1 MTVGMTEDQK
11 LILERML
18 SEDLYMSPYKFA
30 LWCYPWGEGDLRE
43 FDGPRRWQR
52 DVMEDIEGY
61 LNDALKKKAAGSLG
75 DFYRHA
81 IASGRGPGKS
91 ALVGMLAHWFISTRL
106 GGSVWV
112 AANGE
117 PQLRTKTFPEISK
130 WVSRGINREFFDT
143 NALSIQPA
151 TWFRNYIESPQG
163 LQRSTRYY
171 YTSGQLWSEETPDAF
186 AGAHNFEGEFAIF
199 DEASGIPD
207 KIWTVQEGV
216 FTENIV
222 DRFWLAFSNPRKNQG
237 AFFECFHKNRD
248 MWRTTQLDSR
258 DVEGISKSTY
268 DNIIAQYG
276 EDSDEARIEVYGKF
290 PNIGD
295 NQFISSTVIDEAIK
309 RPRYKDDLA
318 PVIVGVDVA
327 RFGGDK
333 TVIAVRHGRDLDAVY
348 KYKGLDT
355 MAVVGRVIE
364 AIERHKPDLTV
375 IDEGGLGAGV
385 LDRLVE
391 QRYKVRGVNF
401 GSRADSSM
409 WVNRRSEM
417 WGLMKD
423 WLKTASIGSD
433 TRTATQD
440 DRDLKQDLVGP
451 TYKPNSIGAIMLES
465 KDSMKKRGLSSPD
478 VADSL
483 AVTFAYPVASHGRAA
498 NRREEPTTRT
508 FVGPFGGR
516 AADGAWMR

>member
-1 MTVGMTEDQK
+1 MGLSSNQAR
-11 LILERML
+11 LLEWML
-18 SEDLYMSPYKFA
+18 SEENYFSPYKFCMVA
-30 LWCYPWGEGDLRE
+30 YPWGEGDLKE
-43 FDGPRRWQR
+43 FAGPRDWQKE
-52 DVMEDIEGY
+52 VMDDIESY
-61 LNDALKKKAAGSLG
+61 LREAVRSKIQDKVTP

-81 IASGRGPGKS
+81 VASGRGPGKS
-91 ALVGMLAHWFISTRL
+91 ALVGMLGHWFISTRI

-130 WVSRGINREFFDT
+130 WVARGINSEFFDL
-143 NALSIQPA
+143 NAMSIQPA
-151 TWFRNYIESPQG
+151 TWFRNFIESPEG

-171 YTSGQLWSEETPDAF
+171 YASGQLWSEESPDAF
-186 AGAHNFEGEFAIF
+186 AGAHNFDGEMSIF

-207 KIWTVQEGV
+207 SIWTVQEGV

-222 DRFWLAFSNPRKNQG
+222 DRFWLAFSNPRKNSG

-248 MWRTTQLDSR
+248 MWRNTQLDSR
-258 DVEGISKSTY
+258 EVEGISKTTY
-268 DNIIAQYG
+268 ENIISQYG

-290 PNIGD
+290 PNVGD
-295 NQFISSTVIDEAIK
+295 NQFIPSHHVDEALK
-309 RPRYKDDLA
+309 SEKYKDELA
-318 PVIVGVDVA
+318 PVIIGVDVA
-327 RFGGDK
+327 RFGSDK
-333 TVIAVRHGRDLDAVY
+333 TVIAVRRGRDLEATY

-355 MAVVGRVIE
+355 MSVVGRVIE

-401 GSRADSSM
+401 GSKADSSM
-409 WVNRRSEM
+409 WVNKRSEM
-417 WGLMKD
+417 WGTMRD

-433 TRTATQD
+433 SRTAAQD
-440 DRDLKQDLVGP
+440 DKDLKQDLVGP

-478 VADSL
+478 VADAL
-483 AVTFAYPVASHGRAA
+483 AITFAYPVASHGRTK
-498 NRREEPTTRT
+498 RDEKPIRT
-508 FVGPFGGR
+508 FVGRFTGKSG
-516 AADGAWMR
+516 DGAWMR